1 LRSGIRDEADPAAAG
16 VCEDVPGP
24 AQFARP
30 HFIKLLLLKRPLLR
44 EFYAQTCR
52 IEKWS
57 VRELEC
63 RIDSMQFE
71 RTAYKR
77 DQVFQVPQIQRDH
90 LSWQGEPGYFWLK
103 DDSLDN
109 LDNLPPPAVLQQ
121 EIIEHL
127 KAALRAF
134 KDVAAGLAK

>member
-1 LRSGIRDEADPAAAG
+1 MFPDQLNCRITDATIEL
-16 VCEDVPGP
+16 
-24 AQFARP
+24 P

-44 EFYAQTCR
+44 DFYAQTCR

-71 RTAYKR
+71 RTAYKG

-90 LSWQGEPGYFWLK
+90 LSWQGEPGYF
-103 DDSLDN
+103 
-109 LDNLPPPAVLQQ
+109 
-121 EIIEHL
+121 
-127 KAALRAF
+127 
-134 KDVAAGLAK
+134 LA